1 MISVRL
7 FAALA
12 EIREFTRL
20 VVVAERD
27 GVTDRAFV
35 AVRAKTP
42 LVVVERFFTVV
53 VVARGDVVLCAVA
66 RGDVVRLETLFVVL
80 RDGAIL
86 RPLSTTRLIVV
97 CSADSFLVGRAD
109 QASFEMPKNIGN
121 ITRSIFNMCMIFP
134 SLLSRLAILLFFCQM

>member
-42 LVVVERFFTVV
+42 LGVVERFFTVV
-53 VVARGDVVLCAVA
+53 FARGDVVLCAVA

-121 ITRSIFNMCMIFP
+121 ITRSIFNVCMIFP
-134 SLLSRLAILLFFCQM
+134 SLLSRLAILLFLCQM

>member
-42 LVVVERFFTVV
+42 LVVVERFFTV